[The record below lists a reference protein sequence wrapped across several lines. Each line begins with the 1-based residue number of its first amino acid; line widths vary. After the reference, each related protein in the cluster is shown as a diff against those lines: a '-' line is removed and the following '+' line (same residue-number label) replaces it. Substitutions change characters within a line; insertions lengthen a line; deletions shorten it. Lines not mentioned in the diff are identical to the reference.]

1 MSVTIGEFEVVPQPP
16 AATPEG
22 AAAAAAPAA
31 GMPDPIDLQR
41 LLELLHEQA
50 LRVAAD

>member
-16 AATPEG
+16 AAAQGG
-22 AAAAAAPAA
+22 APVAAAPSA
-31 GMPDPIDLQR
+31 GLPDPLDLQC
-41 LLELLHEQA
+41 LLQQLHEQA